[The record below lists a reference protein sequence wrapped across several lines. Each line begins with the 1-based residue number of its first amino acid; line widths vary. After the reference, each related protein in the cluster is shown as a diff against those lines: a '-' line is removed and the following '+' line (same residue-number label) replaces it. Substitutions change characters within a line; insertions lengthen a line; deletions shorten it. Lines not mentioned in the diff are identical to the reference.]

1 MEISRFVDA
10 LRLFGG
16 NIRKLGPAVAAL
28 VFGHLSGATGPDA
41 IFGNPTTGAPGL
53 RDLGIDAARDAIE
66 AVVRAARADV
76 DLRGHEFAQ
85 KSLALCFQDHAL
97 PIFADVAAQA
107 RSSTPALAAVE
118 AHQATN
124 PPAPKGAKRPGR
136 KAA

>member
-1 MEISRFVDA
+1 MDIRFLDA
-10 LRLFGG
+10 LRIFGG
-16 NIRKLGPAVAAL
+16 AIRKLGPAISAII
-28 VFGHLSGATGPDA
+28 FGHLATAKHPDA
-41 IFGNPTTGAPGL
+41 VLGGPTGPGL

-66 AVVRAARADV
+66 AVVRAARAEV

-97 PIFADVAAQA
+97 PIFADVANQA
-107 RSSTPALAAVE
+107 RSSTPALAAAE

-124 PPAPKGAKRPGR
+124 PPASKGAKRTGR